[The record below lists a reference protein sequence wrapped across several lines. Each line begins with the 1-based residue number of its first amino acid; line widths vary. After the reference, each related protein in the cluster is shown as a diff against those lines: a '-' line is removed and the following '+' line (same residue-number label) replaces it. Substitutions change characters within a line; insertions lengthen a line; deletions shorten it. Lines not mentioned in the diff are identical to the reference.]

1 MYGLD
6 GQTGLE
12 ILSSEA
18 DKNIIPGKQTKI
30 EAERNNMRTL
40 INRIMRKYGYFTDTL
55 TDDQKDLVER
65 LIDFPLSDDRSAK
78 TGLKE
83 VEAITDMLKE
93 MGYTRNASQAAA
105 EIRTNVLHNYKRWT
119 PTDTIMSGIG
129 QRYIVVSPL
138 SVARYIAALV
148 NGGKVLK
155 THVVKEIVNPDKG
168 IVEKTE
174 PEIIRQLEVK
184 QEYIDA
190 VKEGMWRVV
199 NDESHNGD
207 GAGTAVST
215 FKGIDPNITV
225 GGKTGT
231 AEVVPTDE
239 NRNYAWFASF
249 TPYENPEIA
258 VVVAIPN
265 GRASGNASVIARRII
280 EEYYRQKEQRKNDI
294 VQSVN
299 ELQ

>member
-1 MYGLD
+1 
-6 GQTGLE
+6 
-12 ILSSEA
+12 
-18 DKNIIPGKQTKI
+18 
-30 EAERNNMRTL
+30 
-40 INRIMRKYGYFTDTL
+40 
-55 TDDQKDLVER
+55 
-65 LIDFPLSDDRSAK
+65 
-78 TGLKE
+78 
-83 VEAITDMLKE
+83 
-93 MGYTRNASQAAA
+93 
-105 EIRTNVLHNYKRWT
+105 
-119 PTDTIMSGIG
+119 
-129 QRYIVVSPL
+129 
-138 SVARYIAALV
+138 
-148 NGGKVLK
+148 
-155 THVVKEIVNPDKG
+155 
-168 IVEKTE
+168 
-174 PEIIRQLEVK
+174 
-184 QEYIDA
+184 
-190 VKEGMWRVV
+190 MWRVV